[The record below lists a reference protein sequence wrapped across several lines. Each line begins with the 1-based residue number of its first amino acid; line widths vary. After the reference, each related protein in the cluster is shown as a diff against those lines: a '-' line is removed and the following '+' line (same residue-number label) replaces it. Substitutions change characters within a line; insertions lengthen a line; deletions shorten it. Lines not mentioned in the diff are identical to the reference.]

1 MNVFGF
7 FAGLAKRAFG
17 FAKANGLNDDL
28 VKLALKWVRIAS
40 EKTVDNAEKREWCV
54 EILKAKGIPES
65 VARIA
70 IELGFQL
77 YKAEIKSR
85 LSKSGNS

>member
-40 EKTVDNAEKREWCV
+40 EKTVDNAEKREWV
-54 EILKAKGIPES
+54 VQILKAKGLPES
-65 VARIA
+65 VVRIA
-70 IELGFQL
+70 VELAYQA
-77 YKAEIKSR
+77 YKKEVA
-85 LSKSGNS
+85 SKL